1 MKDDAIYLG
10 VQYPARSLDMFA
22 VVSFSAHAA
31 WWMRTAADGS
41 MIRDGGENG
50 PAVGDLQ
57 RKVETRL
64 SRATMCEYVERR
76 PGRL

>member
-1 MKDDAIYLG
+1 MEDDAIYLG

-22 VVSFSAHAA
+22 VVSFSAHAVGWLRA
-31 WWMRTAADGS
+31 VADGS

-57 RKVETRL
+57 
-64 SRATMCEYVERR
+64 ER
-76 PGRL
+76 